1 MQIVHFKQQTLKTR
15 TINHLEGSFKYIEL
29 GEGDP
34 SSAENFNLRWVLSES
49 DFFSPRHHHNF
60 DQVRIQVKGAFS
72 FDNDGEMPPGSVG
85 FFPEGTFYG
94 PQSSQAETIQ
104 LVMQIGGASKNGYL
118 SESNRIQAVQELNKS
133 GQFIKGRFHPNG
145 TNPDDHIDSFQA
157 VWEYFYKRKMVYPS
171 ERFSK
176 PVLMDL
182 AGTAW
187 TQDSERPGIEHQ
199 TAWDFGP
206 QTVGLRKLRMHEE
219 SSILFSGPI
228 TGFLTSGHCSLPKHS
243 NLEQYD
249 VFNLKKG
256 ETVACKALKASEWF
270 IFIHPILT

>member
-15 TINHLEGSFKYIEL
+15 TINHREGSFKYIEL

-176 PVLMDL
+176 PVFP
-182 AGTAW
+182 
-187 TQDSERPGIEHQ
+187 SS
-199 TAWDFGP
+199 
-206 QTVGLRKLRMHEE
+206 TV
-219 SSILFSGPI
+219 
-228 TGFLTSGHCSLPKHS
+228 
-243 NLEQYD
+243 ND
-249 VFNLKKG
+249 VSCWS
-256 ETVACKALKASEWF
+256 V
-270 IFIHPILT
+270 